1 MWYQPILE
9 FLAQSVVTL
18 VIALL
23 GLAVAYGTSY
33 IRKASQRLQE
43 QTEAEL
49 VANLISNLERV
60 VLVAVEGAE
69 QRVAKDLREAV
80 KDGKANREQLLAVA
94 DAVKRDVLDILG
106 TESVWLLE
114 QTFGDVHTMIENYIE
129 AAVAKVKN

>member
-106 TESVWLLE
+106 TEFVWLLE

-129 AAVAKVKN
+129 AAVAQVKN

>member
-9 FLAQSVVTL
+9 FLTQSIVTL

-33 IRKASQRLQE
+33 IRKASQRLQQ

-49 VANLISNLERV
+49 VTNLISNLEKV

-106 TESVWLLE
+106 TEFVWLLE

-129 AAVAKVKN
+129 AAVAQVKN

>member
-23 GLAVAYGTSY
+23 GLAVAYGTGY

-43 QTEAEL
+43 QTKAEL
-49 VANLISNLERV
+49 VTNLISNLEKV

-129 AAVAKVKN
+129 AAVAQVKN